1 MVVEKRNEKVGGTD
15 METLLEVNHLVTEF
29 RTADGNVQAVR
40 DVSFSIAKGE
50 TLCIVGESG
59 CGKSITSLS
68 VIGLLP
74 SNGKI
79 AGGEVKYEGKPI
91 HDLPYE
97 ELRKMRGTKIS
108 MIFQEPMTALNPV
121 LTVGYQLREP
131 LILHHKISKSEATK
145 QGIELLK
152 QVGIPYPEKRMNQYP
167 HELSGGMRQ
176 RVMIAIALACHPG
189 LLIAY
194 NPSAAL
200 DVTIQAQILDL
211 INDLKAKLNM
221 GVMMITHDMGVVAE
235 VADRVMVM
243 YAGKKVEEGSVQEI
257 FDHPKHPYTIGLLNS
272 VPNIDDPDF
281 ELEPIPGSLPSLQEN
296 IQGCRFH
303 PRCKFAMD
311 KCRELTPPEFKTDE
325 GHVVSC
331 WLHEEVEEV
340 KHGHLVTQI

>member
-1 MVVEKRNEKVGGTD
+1 MG
-15 METLLEVNHLVTEF
+15 ETLLEVKNIVTEF
-29 RTADGNVQAVR
+29 RTADGQLPAVR
-40 DVSFSIAKGE
+40 DVSFSLQKGE

-79 AGGEVKYEGKPI
+79 TSGEILYEGNPI
-91 HDLPYE
+91 HNLPQE
-97 ELRKMRGTKIS
+97 KMRKIRGNKIS

-121 LTVGYQLREP
+121 LTIGYQIREP
-131 LILHHKISKSEATK
+131 LMIHHGLSKSKATK

-176 RVMIAIALACHPG
+176 RVMIAIALSCNPG
-189 LLIAY
+189 LLIADE
-194 NPSAAL
+194 PTTAL

-211 INDLKAKLNM
+211 IKALKEKYNM

-243 YAGKKVEEGSVQEI
+243 YAGKKVEEGTVEEI
-257 FDHPKHPYTIGLLNS
+257 FNNPKHPYTIGLLNS
-272 VPNIDDPDF
+272 VPNVDDPDF
-281 ELEPIPGSLPSLQEN
+281 ELESIPGSLPSLNEQ
-296 IQGCRFH
+296 ITGCRFH
-303 PRCKFAMD
+303 TRCQFATD
-311 KCRELTPPEFKTDE
+311 ICRTKEPTVYEVSASHK
-325 GHVVSC
+325 VSC
-331 WLHEEVEEV
+331 WLTEEGVN
-340 KHGHLVTQI
+340 K

>member
-1 MVVEKRNEKVGGTD
+1 MQ
-15 METLLEVNHLVTEF
+15 ETLLEVNHLVTEF

-74 SNGKI
+74 SNGRI
-79 AGGEVKYEGKPI
+79 VNGEVKYAGKPI
-91 HDLPYE
+91 HNLPYE
-97 ELRKMRGTKIS
+97 EMRKMRGTKIS

-131 LILHHKISKSEATK
+131 LILHHKINKKEATK
-145 QGIELLK
+145 QGIELLT

-189 LLIAY
+189 LLIADE
-194 NPSAAL
+194 PTTAL

-211 INDLKAKLNM
+211 INELKEKLNM

-243 YAGKKVEEGSVQEI
+243 YAGKKVEEGPVAEI

-281 ELEPIPGSLPSLQEN
+281 ELEPIPGSLPSLQEQ

-303 PRCKFAMD
+303 PRCKFATD
-311 KCRELTPPEFKTDE
+311 KCREIAPPEFSTED
-325 GHVVSC
+325 GHLVSC

-340 KHGHLVTQI
+340 KDGHLVTQI

>member
-1 MVVEKRNEKVGGTD
+1 MQ
-15 METLLEVNHLVTEF
+15 ETLLEVNNLVTEF
-29 RTADGNVQAVR
+29 RTAEGTVQAVR

-50 TLCIVGESG
+50 TLCVVGESG

-79 AGGEVKYEGKPI
+79 ASGEVKYEGQAI
-91 HDLPYE
+91 HNLSYNE
-97 ELRKMRGTKIS
+97 MREMRGTKIS

-121 LTVGYQLREP
+121 LTIGYQLREP
-131 LILHHKISKSEATK
+131 LLLHHKLSKSEATK
-145 QGIELLK
+145 QSIELLK

-189 LLIAY
+189 LLIADE
-194 NPSAAL
+194 PTTAL

-211 INDLKAKLNM
+211 IKELKEKLNM
-221 GVMMITHDMGVVAE
+221 GVMLITHDMGVVAE
-235 VADRVMVM
+235 VADRVMIM
-243 YAGKKVEEGSVQEI
+243 YAGRKVEEGPVAEI

-272 VPNIDDPDF
+272 VPNVDDPHF
-281 ELEPIPGSLPSLQEN
+281 ELEPIPGSLPSLQEQ

-303 PRCKFAMD
+303 PRCKFATEQ
-311 KCRELTPPEFKTDE
+311 CRQEAPPELNLGEEHT
-325 GHVVSC
+325 VSC
-331 WLHEEVEEV
+331 WLHAKEGIY
-340 KHGHLVTQI
+340 HGQPITQS

>member
-1 MVVEKRNEKVGGTD
+1 MK
-15 METLLEVNHLVTEF
+15 ETLLEVNHLVTEF
-29 RTADGNVQAVR
+29 RTADGTVQAVR
-40 DVSFSIAKGE
+40 DVSFSVSKGE

-79 AGGEVKYEGKPI
+79 ASGQIKYEGKEI
-91 HDLPYE
+91 QSLPYE
-97 ELRKMRGTKIS
+97 EMRKMRGNKIS

-131 LILHHKISKSEATK
+131 LMLHHSLSKSEANK

-152 QVGIPYPEKRMNQYP
+152 QVGIPYPEKRINQYP

-189 LLIAY
+189 LLIADE
-194 NPSAAL
+194 PTTAL

-211 INDLKAKLNM
+211 INELKDKLNM
-221 GVMMITHDMGVVAE
+221 GVMLITHDMGVVAE
-235 VADRVMVM
+235 VADKVMVM
-243 YAGKKVEEGSVQEI
+243 YAGKKVEEGKVEDI
-257 FDHPKHPYTIGLLNS
+257 FNDPKHPYTKGLLNS
-272 VPNIDDPDF
+272 VPNVDDPSF

-303 PRCKFAMD
+303 PRCKFATAKCSEVAPPDIVSGD
-311 KCRELTPPEFKTDE
+311 K
-325 GHVVSC
+325 HMVSC
-331 WLHEEVEEV
+331 WLYEEEEI
-340 KHGHLVTQI
+340 KNGQLVTQN

>member
-40 DVSFSIAKGE
+40 DVSFSIEKGE

-189 LLIAY
+189 LLIADE
-194 NPSAAL
+194 PTTAL

-311 KCRELTPPEFKTDE
+311 KCRELTPAEFKTDE

-331 WLHEEVEEV
+331 WLHEEVEDV
-340 KHGHLVTQI
+340 NHGHLVTQI

>member
-1 MVVEKRNEKVGGTD
+1 MG
-15 METLLEVNHLVTEF
+15 ETLLEVKNIVTEF
-29 RTADGNVQAVR
+29 RTADGQLPAVR
-40 DVSFSIAKGE
+40 DVSFSLKKGE

-79 AGGEVKYEGKPI
+79 TSGEILYEGSPI
-91 HDLPYE
+91 HNLPQDK
-97 ELRKMRGTKIS
+97 LRKIRGNKIS

-121 LTVGYQLREP
+121 LTIGYQIREP
-131 LILHHKISKSEATK
+131 LMIHHGLSKSEATK

-176 RVMIAIALACHPG
+176 RVMIAIALSCNPG
-189 LLIAY
+189 LLIADE
-194 NPSAAL
+194 PTTAL

-211 INDLKAKLNM
+211 IKDLKEKYNM

-243 YAGKKVEEGSVQEI
+243 YAGKKVEEGAVEEI
-257 FDHPKHPYTIGLLNS
+257 FNNPKHPYTIGLLNS
-272 VPNIDDPDF
+272 VPNVDDPDF
-281 ELEPIPGSLPSLQEN
+281 ELESIPGSLPSLNEK
-296 IQGCRFH
+296 IDGCRFH
-303 PRCKFAMD
+303 TRCQFATD
-311 KCRELTPPEFKTDE
+311 RCRSEEPKVFEVSDS
-325 GHVVSC
+325 HQVSC
-331 WLHEEVEEV
+331 WLTEEGVN
-340 KHGHLVTQI
+340 